1 MAVACLCLDANLAL
15 TACLPP
21 CLPACPSAA
30 CPLPRLQ
37 MGVTDVQISLT
48 TLDEV
53 FLRIARQA
61 ELEAAAAEGRTL
73 VTAELEDGG
82 SLQVQLGEEFATD
95 PATGRHYNIRWA
107 QDDSGT
113 LQVLKAVEVDSL
125 PASHAA
131 NGGGSGAHGI
141 LPTAAVAPTGAGYA
155 SPGTGSGPGS
165 SAGEAPPT
173 VEMVRKEV

>member
-1 MAVACLCLDANLAL
+1 MC
-15 TACLPP
+15 P
-21 CLPACPSAA
+21 PACPLLP
-30 CPLPRLQ
+30 CPMPTPARVQ

-82 SLQVQLGEEFATD
+82 SLQVQLGEEYATD

-125 PASHAA
+125 PASYVANA
-131 NGGGSGAHGI
+131 NGAHSI
-141 LPTAAVAPTGAGYA
+141 LPTAAVAPARAGDA
-155 SPGTGSGPGS
+155 SPSSGSGPGS
-165 SAGEAPPT
+165 SAGEAPPA
-173 VEMVRKEV
+173 VEMVRKDV

>member
-1 MAVACLCLDANLAL
+1 
-15 TACLPP
+15 
-21 CLPACPSAA
+21 
-30 CPLPRLQ
+30 

-73 VTAELEDGG
+73 VAVELEDGG

-125 PASHAA
+125 PASHTA
-131 NGGGSGAHGI
+131 NGTANGLSI
-141 LPTAAVAPTGAGYA
+141 LPTGAVAPAGAGDA
-155 SPGTGSGPGS
+155 SPSSGSGPGS
-165 SAGEAPPT
+165 SAGEAPLAL
-173 VEMVRKEV
+173 EMVRKEV